1 MHLEGDE
8 QEAEPVEQEQMEEV
22 DEEAISEMQEGLIEV
37 DDAPEEEEVILD
49 EFEKRLRSLRD
60 RREDRGG

>member
-1 MHLEGDE
+1 MHIEGDE
-8 QEAEPVEQEQMEEV
+8 EKPVPVEQVEEV

-37 DDAPEEEEVILD
+37 DEAPEEEEVILD